1 MSERYILYIKI
12 DSGLP
17 NEIYQY
23 YNKLTETSITSTDS
37 GIDLPLT
44 KNYKINDTQRET
56 FNFGIKCEMRDSNG
70 NNVPYYLY
78 PRSSISKTPLL
89 LANSVGIIDKDY
101 RGNVMGKVVC
111 LIPNDQ
117 ECKEYEVP
125 AGTRLFQICSRDL
138 SPVQVKVI
146 DSLTETER
154 GEGGFGSTGSGI

>member
-1 MSERYILYIKI
+1 MPKRNILYIKI

-17 NEIYQY
+17 DEIYKY
-23 YNKLTETSITSTDS
+23 YNKLTETYITGTDS

-44 KNYKINDTQRET
+44 KNYIINDTQRET
-56 FNFGIKCEMRDSNG
+56 LNFGIKCEMRDCDG
-70 NNVPYYLY
+70 YNVPYYLY

-111 LIPNDQ
+111 IITNDQ
-117 ECKEYEVP
+117 ECKEYEIS

-138 SPVQVKVI
+138 SPVQVKII
-146 DSLTETER
+146 DSLTETDR